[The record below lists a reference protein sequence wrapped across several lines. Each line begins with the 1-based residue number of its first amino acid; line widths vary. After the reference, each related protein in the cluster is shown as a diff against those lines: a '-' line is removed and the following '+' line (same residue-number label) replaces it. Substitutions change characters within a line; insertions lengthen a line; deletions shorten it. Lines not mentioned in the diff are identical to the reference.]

1 MHENLYG
8 LEKNSLILYI
18 YLLQSCYNNNV
29 QFYIKTLL
37 KTHFFV
43 VQIFRNHYGSFFL
56 HRRSYRNGCEI
67 FAQQKNVFLIMF
79 I

>member
-18 YLLQSCYNNNV
+18 YIYLLQSRYNNNV

-56 HRRSYRNGCEI
+56 KRRTTFKELS
-67 FAQQKNVFLIMF
+67 
-79 I
+79 

>member
-43 VQIFRNHYGSFFL
+43 VQIFRNH
-56 HRRSYRNGCEI
+56 
-67 FAQQKNVFLIMF
+67 
-79 I
+79 